1 MMKFN
6 KNKYLTILNTMG
18 VLFFVSSVSFAFDD
32 VVKPKVLKGNAS
44 LVGSIIASPCSIEME
59 DRYQYIQFGDISLS
73 AIDNKV
79 KRENLRKKFYI
90 RLSSCVSQYSDTD
103 KKALNIQF
111 NGLEANNDSIFSM
124 SGSSN
129 GLGFYILDED
139 ENIITPNKPYY
150 IDHLIYHTKDA
161 KREPILNYQIEL
173 AFTNQI
179 IEAGK
184 HSAFVYFSIDY
195 K

>member
-6 KNKYLTILNTMG
+6 KNKYLTILNMMG
-18 VLFFVSSVSFAFDD
+18 VLFFVSSVSFAFDGI
-32 VVKPKVLKGNAS
+32 KPKVFKGNAS

-73 AIDNKV
+73 SIDNKI

-90 RLSSCVSQYSDTD
+90 RLSSCVSQYSDID
-103 KKALNIQF
+103 KKVLNIQF
-111 NGLEANNDSIFSM
+111 NGLEANNDALFSM

-139 ENIITPNKPYY
+139 ENVISPNKPYY
-150 IDHLIYHTKDA
+150 IDHLIYHAKDA

-173 AFTNQI
+173 AFTNKI
-179 IEAGK
+179 VEVGK